1 MLTSPMARPSRSS
14 PDKSFAAAMAEASM
28 LLREP
33 EPTTR
38 TWPVLLAA
46 LAFAVCALI
55 FATAAILAPPV
66 ELTPITAI
74 RGPT

>member
-1 MLTSPMARPSRSS
+1 
-14 PDKSFAAAMAEASM
+14 M

-33 EPTTR
+33 EPVTR

-74 RGPT
+74 RGPA